1 MSFSLT
7 FSELVNITIPQC
19 RVVNFKALHLLL
31 QGILEHIHMADLEK
45 VLSADEDF
53 LHTSPAMFMPREG
66 DSQPILNPMKRL
78 GNVFDHLVS
87 HVDKMESQLAMLQE
101 LPSTSQ
107 LLEGSQGTGQPAQ
120 DLWNLIKLRI
130 VEGNEEAM
138 AKSMKTLQDLLT
150 DIYALKVTVE
160 TLRKDVAMLK
170 DMFDKMH
177 LERIDAFSEDLKGQ
191 NWKMSALQLE
201 VISLQNKITTMPKT
215 EDMVLWSSLH
225 EAMFT

>member
-7 FSELVNITIPQC
+7 FSELVNIAIPQC
-19 RVVNFKALHLLL
+19 GVVNFKALHLLL

-45 VLSADEDF
+45 VLSGDEDF

-87 HVDKMESQLAMLQE
+87 RVDKMESQLAVLQE

-120 DLWNLIKLRI
+120 DLWNLIKLRKI

-138 AKSMKTLQDLLT
+138 AKVSHLDSRSCLPPWLSCQAVHCYLVPLMRGP
-150 DIYALKVTVE
+150 ALNQ
-160 TLRKDVAMLK
+160 
-170 DMFDKMH
+170 
-177 LERIDAFSEDLKGQ
+177 ER
-191 NWKMSALQLE
+191 NSALD
-201 VISLQNKITTMPKT
+201 SGRT
-215 EDMVLWSSLH
+215 EAPGFHPSSV
-225 EAMFT
+225 

>member
-7 FSELVNITIPQC
+7 FSELVNIAIPQC

-66 DSQPILNPMKRL
+66 DFQPILNPMKRL

-87 HVDKMESQLAMLQE
+87 HVDKMESQLAVLQE

-120 DLWNLIKLRI
+120 DLWNLIKLQI
-130 VEGNEEAM
+130 VKGNEEAM
-138 AKSMKTLQDLLT
+138 AKVSRLDSRSCRPPWLSCQAVHPYLVPLMKGP
-150 DIYALKVTVE
+150 ALNQ
-160 TLRKDVAMLK
+160 
-170 DMFDKMH
+170 
-177 LERIDAFSEDLKGQ
+177 ER
-191 NWKMSALQLE
+191 NSALD
-201 VISLQNKITTMPKT
+201 SGRT
-215 EDMVLWSSLH
+215 EAPSFHPSSV
-225 EAMFT
+225 